1 MIGLADMMIR
11 MIVIMM
17 IATEVVSQMTQMEQI
32 LTRRPW
38 KLDY

>member
-11 MIVIMM
+11 MIAIMM

-32 LTRRPW
+32 LTRRP
-38 KLDY
+38 